1 VHLFR
6 AIDVNAPLNGVRPDP
21 NLFLRRTVES
31 TGLLRS
37 NALIASL
44 QGRVKKPVKFKAQYT
59 LSRSNDNTD
68 GPMSLPADSRNLG
81 PEWGRSSFDMQH
93 RFAVAGTADLPAAFK
108 LGFMVV
114 ANSGKPFNITTG
126 SDNNGDGIANDRP
139 PGITRNT
146 GQGPG
151 FMQTDLRVSKV
162 FNFYKGPLNS
172 DGDVS
177 GFRKMEVS
185 FDAFNLFNHTNLTN
199 IIGETSSPRFGQAAS
214 ALPARTIQMSVRFNF
229 RESRD

>member
-1 VHLFR
+1 
-6 AIDVNAPLNGVRPDP
+6 VNAPLAGVRPDP
-21 NLFLRRTVES
+21 NFFLERVVES

-44 QGRVKKPVKFKAQYT
+44 QGWIGKAVKFKAQYT
-59 LSRSNDNTD
+59 FSRSDDNTD
-68 GPMSLPADSRNLG
+68 GALALPADSRNLG

-93 RFAVAGTADLPAAFK
+93 RFVLAGTSNLPAAFK
-108 LGFMVV
+108 LGLMLV
-114 ANSGKPFNITTG
+114 ANSGTPFNITTG
-126 SDNNGDGIANDRP
+126 SDDNGDGVANDRP
-139 PGITRNT
+139 PGVTRNT

-151 FMQTDLRVSKV
+151 FLQTDLRVSKV

-177 GFRKMEVS
+177 GFTKMELT

-199 IIGETSSPRFGQAAS
+199 IIGEVSSPRFGQATN
-214 ALPARTIQMSVRFNF
+214 ALPARTIQMSLRFSF
-229 RESRD
+229 RESKE